1 MKKTNIDLLGEQL
14 GIIPSN
20 VDIIKEIN
28 LATMSY
34 GHGVAVTPIQLIN
47 AVSAI
52 SNGGYLM
59 KPRLVKQLV
68 DSEGEYCF

>member
-1 MKKTNIDLLGEQL
+1 
-14 GIIPSN
+14 
-20 VDIIKEIN
+20 
-28 LATMSY
+28 MSY